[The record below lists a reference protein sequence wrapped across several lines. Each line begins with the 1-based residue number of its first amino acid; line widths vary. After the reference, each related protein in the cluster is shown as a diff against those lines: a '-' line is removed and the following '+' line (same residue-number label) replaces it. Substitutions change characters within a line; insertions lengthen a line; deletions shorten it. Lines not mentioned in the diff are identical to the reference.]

1 MKRCILALA
10 VFACFS
16 QASARRVQVVATY
29 PYIAEI
35 VEKVGGENV
44 RVHALARGD
53 WNPHTI
59 VPRPSFIAHLRKA
72 DLLVINGGQLE
83 IGWLPPLLNQAN
95 NPKIQAGTSGL
106 LDLSGA
112 VTMIDVPSS
121 VSRAQGDVHPEGNP
135 HYYLD
140 PANIP
145 ILAEAVAE
153 RLSEMEPGSAA
164 VFSANLKS
172 FSDSWAVKLSEWEN
186 RLKPL
191 SGAMVI
197 EYHKNFDYFMRRFQ
211 LKLAGTLEPLPGIP
225 PTSRHIEG
233 LEQIIKN
240 THIRFILQDIYNP
253 DAAARHLSQ
262 KYKIPMVAL
271 PHDVGAVPG
280 AEGIVTLFDE
290 IVGRLTHE

>member
-10 VFACFS
+10 VLTCVT
-16 QASARRVQVVATY
+16 QASARRIQVVTTY
-29 PYIAEI
+29 PYIAELAR
-35 VEKVGGENV
+35 KVGGDNV

-59 VPRPSFIAHLRKA
+59 VPKPSFIAHLRKA

-95 NPKIQAGTSGL
+95 NSKIQAGTSGL
-106 LDLSGA
+106 LDLSMA
-112 VTMIDVPSS
+112 VTLIDVPSS

-145 ILAEAVAE
+145 PLAEAIAV
-153 RLSEMEPGSAA
+153 RLGEMDPGLAP
-164 VFSANLKS
+164 VFNSNLKA
-172 FSDSWAVKLSEWEN
+172 FQESWAVKMSEWES

-191 SGAMVI
+191 SGASVI
-197 EYHKNFDYFMRRFQ
+197 EYHKNFDYFMRRFH
-211 LKLAGTLEPLPGIP
+211 LALAGTIEPLPGIP

-233 LEQIIKN
+233 LEQIIRN
-240 THIRFILQDIYNP
+240 TRIRFILQDIYNP
-253 DAAARHLSQ
+253 DAAARHLSH
-262 KYKIPMVAL
+262 KHGIPMVAL

-290 IVGRLTHE
+290 IVARLTHE

>member
-1 MKRCILALA
+1 MRRCILALA

-16 QASARRVQVVATY
+16 QASARRIQVVTTY

-59 VPRPSFIAHLRKA
+59 VPKPSFIAHLRKA

-83 IGWLPPLLNQAN
+83 IGWLPPLMNQAN
-95 NPKIQAGTSGL
+95 NSKIQTGTTGL
-106 LDLSGA
+106 LDLSKA
-112 VTMIDVPSS
+112 VSLMDVPSS

-145 ILAEAVAE
+145 ILAEAVAV
-153 RLSEMEPGSAA
+153 RLSEMDPGSAA
-164 VFSANLKS
+164 SFDANFKT
-172 FSDSWAVKLSEWEN
+172 FQESWALKMSEWEN
-186 RLKPL
+186 RMNPLK
-191 SGAMVI
+191 GAMVI
-197 EYHKNFDYFMRRFQ
+197 EYHKNFDYFMRRYQ
-211 LKLAGTLEPLPGIP
+211 LKLAGTIEPLPGIP

-240 THIRFILQDIYNP
+240 TRIRFILQDIYNP
-253 DAAARHLSQ
+253 DAAAKHLSA
-262 KYKIPMVAL
+262 KHGIPMAPL

>member
-10 VFACFS
+10 VLACVT
-16 QASARRVQVVATY
+16 QASARRIQVVATY

-35 VEKVGGENV
+35 VQKVGGENV
-44 RVHALARGD
+44 QVQALARGD
-53 WNPHTI
+53 WNPHTV
-59 VPRPSFIAHLRKA
+59 VPKPSFIAYLRKA

-83 IGWLPPLLNQAN
+83 IGWLPPLMSQAN
-95 NPKIQAGTSGL
+95 NSKIQTGTAGL
-106 LDLSGA
+106 LDLSKA
-112 VTMIDVPSS
+112 VSLMDVPSS

-153 RLSEMEPGSAA
+153 RLSEMDPGSAA
-164 VFSANLKS
+164 VFTANLKS
-172 FSDSWAVKLSEWEN
+172 FSDSWAVKLAEWEN
-186 RLKPL
+186 RMKPL
-191 SGAMVI
+191 KGASVI
-197 EYHKNFDYFMRRFQ
+197 EYHKIFDYFMRRFQ
-211 LKLAGTLEPLPGIP
+211 LEPAGTLEPLPGIP

-233 LEQIIKN
+233 LEQIIRNKR
-240 THIRFILQDIYNP
+240 IRFILQDVYNP

-262 KYKIPMVAL
+262 KHGIKMVVL

-280 AEGIVTLFDE
+280 AAGIVGLFDE
-290 IVGRLTHE
+290 MVGRLTHE